1 MHFSIINHPEAELD
15 AMLQEAEDR
24 VDHNQF
30 YQFQNSLTQGEID
43 KIITENQPSTHRAT
57 TFSGSSDSIRKSDI
71 NWIEKEKNGIDNY
84 PLYQWTKD
92 SLARKDKIEKY
103 HNSYTV
109 YINSEEVYS
118 ENLANNIENDL
129 LELVDKET
137 VLRISK
143 HDTNPKNNPQPPS
156 KYQ

>member
-1 MHFSIINHPEAELD
+1 MTEKWLFQVRLYFSSDFTKTFNSDKNSYEKEKLITVLNKHNAELLSQFD
-15 AMLQEAEDR
+15 GFMGYVLEA
-24 VDHNQF
+24 
-30 YQFQNSLTQGEID
+30 
-43 KIITENQPSTHRAT
+43 
-57 TFSGSSDSIRKSDI
+57 
-71 NWIEKEKNGIDNY
+71 EKNGIDNY

>member
-1 MHFSIINHPEAELD
+1 MTEKWLFQVRLYFSSDFTKTFNSDKNSKEKVKLITVLNKHNAELLSQFD
-15 AMLQEAEDR
+15 GFMGYVLEA
-24 VDHNQF
+24 
-30 YQFQNSLTQGEID
+30 
-43 KIITENQPSTHRAT
+43 
-57 TFSGSSDSIRKSDI
+57 
-71 NWIEKEKNGIDNY
+71 EKNGIDNY

-129 LELVDKET
+129 LELVDKQT
-137 VLRISK
+137 ILRISK

>member
-1 MHFSIINHPEAELD
+1 MTEKWLFQVRLYFSSDFTKTFNSDKNSEKKEKLITVLNKHNAELLSQFD
-15 AMLQEAEDR
+15 GFMGYVLEA
-24 VDHNQF
+24 
-30 YQFQNSLTQGEID
+30 
-43 KIITENQPSTHRAT
+43 
-57 TFSGSSDSIRKSDI
+57 
-71 NWIEKEKNGIDNY
+71 EKNGIDNY

-109 YINSEEVYS
+109 YINSDEVYS

>member
-1 MHFSIINHPEAELD
+1 MTEKWLFQVRLYFSSDFTKTFNSDKNSYEKEKLITVLNKHNAELLSQFD
-15 AMLQEAEDR
+15 GFMGYVLEA
-24 VDHNQF
+24 
-30 YQFQNSLTQGEID
+30 
-43 KIITENQPSTHRAT
+43 
-57 TFSGSSDSIRKSDI
+57 
-71 NWIEKEKNGIDNY
+71 EKNGIDNY

-92 SLARKDKIEKY
+92 SLTRKDKIEKY

>member
-1 MHFSIINHPEAELD
+1 MIEKWLFQVRLYFSSDFTKTFNSDKNSNEKEKLITVLNKHNAELLSQFD
-15 AMLQEAEDR
+15 GFMGYVLEA
-24 VDHNQF
+24 
-30 YQFQNSLTQGEID
+30 
-43 KIITENQPSTHRAT
+43 
-57 TFSGSSDSIRKSDI
+57 
-71 NWIEKEKNGIDNY
+71 EKNGIDNY

-103 HNSYTV
+103 QNSYTV
-109 YINSEEVYS
+109 YINSEGVYS

-129 LELVDKET
+129 LELVDKEK

>member
-1 MHFSIINHPEAELD
+1 MSENWLFQIRIYFSSEFSSIFNSDKKSIKKEKLLSILNKHNAGLLSQFDGFMGYVLEA
-15 AMLQEAEDR
+15 
-24 VDHNQF
+24 
-30 YQFQNSLTQGEID
+30 
-43 KIITENQPSTHRAT
+43 
-57 TFSGSSDSIRKSDI
+57 
-71 NWIEKEKNGIDNY
+71 EKNGIDNY

-103 HNSYTV
+103 NNSYTV

-129 LELVDKET
+129 LELLDKET

>member
-1 MHFSIINHPEAELD
+1 MTEKWLFQVRLYFSSDFTKTFNSDKNSKKKEKLITVLNKHNAELLSQFD
-15 AMLQEAEDR
+15 GFMGYVLEA
-24 VDHNQF
+24 
-30 YQFQNSLTQGEID
+30 
-43 KIITENQPSTHRAT
+43 
-57 TFSGSSDSIRKSDI
+57 
-71 NWIEKEKNGIDNY
+71 EKNGIDNY

-92 SLARKDKIEKY
+92 SLSRKDKLEKY

-109 YINSEEVYS
+109 YINTEEVYS

>member
-1 MHFSIINHPEAELD
+1 MIEKWLFQVRLYFSSDFTKTFNSDKNSKEKVKLITVLNKHNAELLSQFD
-15 AMLQEAEDR
+15 GFMGYVLEA
-24 VDHNQF
+24 
-30 YQFQNSLTQGEID
+30 
-43 KIITENQPSTHRAT
+43 
-57 TFSGSSDSIRKSDI
+57 
-71 NWIEKEKNGIDNY
+71 EKNGIDNY

-103 HNSYTV
+103 YNSYTV
-109 YINSEEVYS
+109 YINKEEVYS

-129 LELVDKET
+129 LELVDKQT
-137 VLRISK
+137 ILRISK

>member
-1 MHFSIINHPEAELD
+1 MTEKWLFQVRLYFSSDFTKTFNSEKDSKEKEKLITVLNKHNAELLSQFD
-15 AMLQEAEDR
+15 GFMGYVLEA
-24 VDHNQF
+24 
-30 YQFQNSLTQGEID
+30 
-43 KIITENQPSTHRAT
+43 
-57 TFSGSSDSIRKSDI
+57 
-71 NWIEKEKNGIDNY
+71 EKNGIDNY

-103 HNSYTV
+103 NNSYTV

-118 ENLANNIENDL
+118 ENLANNIEHDL
-129 LELVDKET
+129 LGLLDKET

-156 KYQ
+156 KYK

>member
-1 MHFSIINHPEAELD
+1 MTEKWLFQIRLYFSSDFTKIFNSDKNSIIKEKLITVLNNHNADLLSQFDGFMGYVLEA
-15 AMLQEAEDR
+15 
-24 VDHNQF
+24 
-30 YQFQNSLTQGEID
+30 
-43 KIITENQPSTHRAT
+43 
-57 TFSGSSDSIRKSDI
+57 
-71 NWIEKEKNGIDNY
+71 EKNGIDNY

-129 LELVDKET
+129 LELVDKQT
-137 VLRISK
+137 ILRISK

>member
-1 MHFSIINHPEAELD
+1 MTEKWLFQVRLYFSSDFTKTFNSDKNSKKKEKLITVLNKHNAELLSQFD
-15 AMLQEAEDR
+15 GFMGYVLEA
-24 VDHNQF
+24 
-30 YQFQNSLTQGEID
+30 
-43 KIITENQPSTHRAT
+43 
-57 TFSGSSDSIRKSDI
+57 
-71 NWIEKEKNGIDNY
+71 EKNGIDNY

-109 YINSEEVYS
+109 YINSDEVYS

>member
-1 MHFSIINHPEAELD
+1 MTEKWL
-15 AMLQEAEDR
+15 
-24 VDHNQF
+24 
-30 YQFQNSLTQGEID
+30 FQVRLY
-43 KIITENQPSTHRAT
+43 
-57 TFSGSSDSIRKSDI
+57 FSSDFTKTFNSDK
-71 NWIEKEKNGIDNY
+71 NSKKKEKLITVLNKHNAKLLSQFDGFMGYVLEAEKNGTDNY

-92 SLARKDKIEKY
+92 SLSRKDKIEKY